1 MEEAEGEDIESVSI
15 VENLGIW
22 SKIVEVK
29 DKELA
34 REGELNKRNCQKRM
48 EVSRLPAAL
57 L

>member
-29 DKELA
+29 DKEPA
-34 REGELNKRNCQKRM
+34 RKEELNKRNCQKRM